1 MTCVTFFAQIAR
13 ISYFIAAIS
22 MIMGSFVHLN
32 IYFQV
37 DSCRNVVLNISHS
50 CIGRNLIWL
59 HANPL
64 SIDSNV
70 VTWRTVF
77 TLEPEKVVSIW
88 CPMFMSILAFIQ
100 HFEGSKWD
108 LISGSWFRAF
118 LFTLFWNL
126 FGVFGYA
133 ANWGVV
139 MGFYGVCWVNLT
151 YFILIFITPRGDV
164 PVLQLDLGPITGHV
178 KTIKERRFS
187 RKSQTDNPQ
196 QNDNNNGFNND
207 TNTNFSNNYDF
218 NNNNN
223 NNNNNNIN
231 ISTNNETITS
241 TNIN

>member
-1 MTCVTFFAQIAR
+1 MSCVSALAQVAR
-13 ISYFIAAIS
+13 ISYFIAALS

-32 IYFQV
+32 IKFQA
-37 DSCRNVVLNISHS
+37 DSCHNVVLNISHS

-59 HANPL
+59 HKNPL
-64 SIDSNV
+64 SVDSNQL
-70 VTWRTVF
+70 TWRTVF
-77 TLEPEKVVSIW
+77 TLEPENLIAIW
-88 CPMFMSILAFIQ
+88 CPLFMSILALIQ

-151 YFILIFITPRGDV
+151 YFILIFITPRNDI
-164 PVLQLDLGPITGHV
+164 PVLQIDLGLITGRV

-187 RKSQTDNPQ
+187 RKSQTDQPQ
-196 QNDNNNGFNND
+196 QNDTTSYNND
-207 TNTNFSNNYDF
+207 PNTNFSNNYDF

-223 NNNNNNIN
+223 AN
-231 ISTNNETITS
+231 ISTNNETNTS